1 MSGSLITNTVKL
13 LTHLVCRVDDAQIAK
28 LPPRGPLLLVFNH
41 INFLDSPVLYS
52 HAGARPVTSLSKVE
66 NWQHPIVGPLFTYW
80 GLIPIHRGEVDRE
93 ALRAGLQ
100 ALKDEKIL
108 AIAPE
113 GTRSHDGKLQRG
125 QPGTVMLALLSG
137 APIWPLVHYGSE
149 AFPRNIKRL
158 RRTDF
163 HIIVGEPFT
172 LDSHGQRA
180 RREMRR
186 QMTDEMMYQ
195 LAALLPPAYRGVYA
209 DLDAA
214 TEEYLH
220 FDDPTKS
227 NLRRAL
233 LAEK

>member
-1 MSGSLITNTVKL
+1 MDWVNTGVKL
-13 LTHLVCRVDDAQIAK
+13 LTHLVCRVDDAQLAK
-28 LPPRGPLLLVFNH
+28 IPPRGPLILIFNH

-52 HAGARPVTSLSKVE
+52 HAMPRPVASFSKVE
-66 NWQHPIVGPLFTYW
+66 NWHHFIIGPLFTYW
-80 GLIPIHRGEVDRE
+80 GMIPIRRGEVDRE

-100 ALKDEKIL
+100 ALADGKIL

-113 GTRSHDGKLQRG
+113 GTRSHDGRLQRG
-125 QPGTVMLALLSG
+125 QPGTVMMALRSG

-149 AFPRNIKRL
+149 AFPHNIRRL
-158 RRTDF
+158 KRTDF

-172 LDSHGQRA
+172 LDPHGQRV
-180 RREMRR
+180 RREVRR

-209 DLDAA
+209 DLEAA
-214 TEEYLH
+214 TETYVH
-220 FDDPTKS
+220 FDDPAKS

-233 LAEK
+233 RRQEVA